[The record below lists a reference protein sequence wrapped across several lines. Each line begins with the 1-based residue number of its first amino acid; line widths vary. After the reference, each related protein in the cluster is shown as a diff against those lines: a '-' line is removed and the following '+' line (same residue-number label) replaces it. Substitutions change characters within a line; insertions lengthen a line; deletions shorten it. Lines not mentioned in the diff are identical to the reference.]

1 MRVINKEFS
10 KAFNLTLNKYKY
22 LTEFRVKDLDLIKN
36 NKNILDNNDIRI
48 ELLLDNLFETN
59 NSKNPIKLERVKR
72 ATRPESI
79 TKRVVGRYASYN
91 DVIYFYKIKSQYF
104 NILNLK

>member
-10 KAFNLTLNKYKY
+10 EAFNLTFNKYKY
-22 LTEFRVKDLDLIKN
+22 FTEFRVKDLDFIKN
-36 NKNILDNNDIRI
+36 NKNILDNNDIRF
-48 ELLLDNLFETN
+48 ELLLDNLYEAN
-59 NSKNPIKLERVKR
+59 ISKNPIKLERAKR

-91 DVIYFYKIKSQYF
+91 DVIYF
-104 NILNLK
+104 